1 MKSNKILYTSL
12 LMSAIFLSGCEDGLK
27 SKVYDAYNTS
37 VFPQTEEDINALLI
51 GGVYAPFRSNAFEG
65 LFTVSNR
72 GVQVNND
79 MCTDLGDCAWNDIYW
94 SDLINV
100 NFNNNL
106 VESTPLLYRNNIGA
120 LARMTNIIRTIEQ
133 TDQINED
140 NKKKL
145 IAQAYCGRGW
155 LAYILYDL
163 FGRLQLVTDEALQNP
178 AANVIVPRSTDE
190 ETVRFIEADLLE
202 AARYLPAT
210 IPYGD
215 ADYGRFTAG
224 AAYTVLMHL
233 YMHEGRWEDAAA
245 IGEELMKPKYGY
257 DLMPEYKDIF
267 SIAGEGNAETI
278 WACTEDSG
286 INTQLWL
293 SQVLPSNYPTQ
304 NPNIQKWNGYRM
316 PWSFYHS
323 YEAGDKRLEV
333 ICAEFRSESG
343 IVYNERNPGSFLQQG
358 ALPIK
363 YEEDPKDT
371 GSGSTIDWI
380 VLRYADVLTLQAEAL
395 ARAAG
400 GVTENAVQ
408 LLNRV
413 RTRAGLQA
421 YRLGDF
427 GSLDSFLN
435 AVLEERG
442 HELFFEGWRRSDLI
456 RHGKFIAYA
465 KLYKKSRTAQPHMVL
480 FPLPQEI
487 INEGRGQVLQNP
499 GY

>member
-1 MKSNKILYTSL
+1 MCIRDS
-12 LMSAIFLSGCEDGLK
+12 
-27 SKVYDAYNTS
+27 
-37 VFPQTEEDINALLI
+37 
-51 GGVYAPFRSNAFEG
+51 
-65 LFTVSNR
+65 
-72 GVQVNND
+72 ND

-163 FGRLQLVTDEALQNP
+163 FGRLQLVTDEALRNP

-233 YMHEGRWEDAAA
+233 YMHEGRWEDAAT
-245 IGEELMKPKYGY
+245 IGDELMKPKYGY
-257 DLMPEYKDIF
+257 DLMLEYKDIF

-333 ICAEFRSESG
+333 ICAEFKSESG
-343 IVYNERNPGSFLQQG
+343 IVYSERNPGSFLQQG

-413 RTRAGLQA
+413 RTRAGLKA

-427 GSLDSFLN
+427 GGLESFLN